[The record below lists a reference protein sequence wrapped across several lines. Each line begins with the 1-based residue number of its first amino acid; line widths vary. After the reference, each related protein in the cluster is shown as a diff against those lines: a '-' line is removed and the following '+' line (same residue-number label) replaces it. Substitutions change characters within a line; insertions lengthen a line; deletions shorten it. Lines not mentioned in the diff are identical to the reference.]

1 MFVRYLRLNV
11 CCVDSETQCLL
22 CRCSHKC
29 IIVEL
34 SIGAINIAMNLV
46 SRGSCLE
53 QYLFT
58 CISLKSSTITNVCIL
73 RSQHELFFG
82 NSLWL
87 IEKLFL

>member
-1 MFVRYLRLNV
+1 MVWHLIIGGSV
-11 CCVDSETQCLL
+11 CTVSETQCLL

-34 SIGAINIAMNLV
+34 SIGAMNLV